1 MSSRR
6 VRPGLAILAFALV
19 LALPLVLLLAGCSTP
34 EPSASPSRFLT
45 IETVGVVVE
54 REELPDSGPSF
65 RYRNSLDG
73 GRTLDVKPAGLDQI
87 TGPPLVGDQLLLGT
101 GDRPW
106 IMRVPRI
113 GTREPAC
120 YALGYPAFDCGAT
133 VQVDLGGEGILTLPK
148 APGYENL
155 GTDSCSE
162 ILQKEQCVDSL
173 GRALGW
179 DAG

>member
-1 MSSRR
+1 VSRPG
-6 VRPGLAILAFALV
+6 VRPPWVRPLLP
-19 LALPLVLLLAGCSTP
+19 LALALAVAGCSTP
-34 EPSASPSRFLT
+34 EPSASPGRFLT

-54 REELPDSGPSF
+54 REDVGSGQASQI
-65 RYRNSLDG
+65 RYTLDG
-73 GRTLDVKPAGLDQI
+73 GRTLDVDLAGLDQI
-87 TGPPLVGDQLLLGT
+87 TGPPLVGWLLLAGT

-106 IMRVPRI
+106 IMAAPRI

-120 YALGYPAFDCGAT
+120 YALFDPAFDRGAT

-155 GTDSCSE
+155 GTDSRSE
-162 ILQKEQCVDSL
+162 ILQKLQCVDL
-173 GRALGW
+173 RGRALGW